1 MDEKQNQVAD
11 NPVSTTDQAPRDRA
25 TEAPTAEAEGVGAAA
40 AEDTTTT
47 TSHASSAA
55 STSDEQDN
63 RQQDKGQ
70 NDQEDHT
77 LAESAVDAATAIG
90 TAALGAASRIFGLGG
105 SKRESANSENPAQT
119 QSAADTVDA
128 SADTSSA
135 DTSEDR
141 VSERSALLEDSTD
154 DTPSRDASEGD
165 DTGDAARVGAAATSE
180 VQETST
186 ETSAEGENRDL
197 SGEDVGSASTEMQEA
212 PEASNEASGAEV
224 TEATEAPQEAS
235 QETGDDEARV
245 QTLASSTESPEASSD
260 TASSGSFT
268 ASSTDAA
275 EMSTGT
281 STEAPAEA
289 PTETMT
295 MEDVMAASD
304 DQLARKPIHRGMI
317 TTGTVIMLSQEG
329 VVTDVNAKIEG
340 IIPYNQLFEFDANAE
355 EAAKYFKPGDEIQVY
370 VIRAD
375 IPNNTIT
382 LSKKRAD
389 QERAWTLLQD
399 IFEKELPVEVE
410 VVEKVRGGLVANLG
424 VRAFLPASQIDVR
437 RVNDLTPYV
446 DTRIRVKIIELN
458 RKRNRV
464 IISRR
469 AIIEQELAGLKEET
483 LKRLEPGAK
492 LEGEVVEITDFGAFV
507 NLGGIDGLVHRSE
520 ITHGRFNHPR
530 EVVKVG
536 QKVRVEVL
544 DMDLERERIN
554 LSMKKLVSNPWEN
567 VLANYSIGQKIEG
580 KVTNLTPFG
589 AFVEIEP
596 GLEGLIHVSEMSWTK
611 RVRHPKEVL
620 SEGEDVEAMIL
631 KIDTS
636 QERISLG
643 LRQTQPDPWSSL
655 PDRFPPGTEITGPIT
670 GITDF
675 GVFMEIEEGIEG
687 LVHISEL
694 AHEHIDDITQHFNKG
709 DEITAVILNIDPI
722 EQRASLSRKRLMP
735 YTAGEFEA
743 AGAPMGAPASRG
755 GGRKGRRGGRRSQG
769 IDYDYSYAA
778 SDTGTKATTKLGDVY
793 ADLFAQFGLTDKG
806 GDSSGGETN
815 NTDADTDTASAQ
827 ASTQVSEASADPAT
841 TPQRA
846 PQTEHAT
853 AEVAEQVEPSEE
865 ELKAQVPADQAGN
878 EETPE
883 PQAQTADED
892 EVDPEN
898 AIDAAEAAALLTA
911 AFREGRKPAPRQEE
925 RQEERQEKQ
934 QEEQE
939 EQDRVETSEA

>member
-1 MDEKQNQVAD
+1 MLQRQRIRRLKRTPKPTPPRAKNLLVKKTPPSEALL
-11 NPVSTTDQAPRDRA
+11 APPPPSGPPPLARRAEFSAGAGRDA
-25 TEAPTAEAEGVGAAA
+25 AKEGEPGNTENSAAGDVTEGARNA
-40 AEDTTTT
+40 AE
-47 TSHASSAA
+47 
-55 STSDEQDN
+55 E
-63 RQQDKGQ
+63 G
-70 NDQEDHT
+70 
-77 LAESAVDAATAIG
+77 AENADA
-90 TAALGAASRIFGLGG
+90 
-105 SKRESANSENPAQT
+105 E
-119 QSAADTVDA
+119 
-128 SADTSSA
+128 
-135 DTSEDR
+135 
-141 VSERSALLEDSTD
+141 
-154 DTPSRDASEGD
+154 
-165 DTGDAARVGAAATSE
+165 RVGAAPSSDPA
-180 VQETST
+180 ETPT
-186 ETSAEGENRDL
+186 ESAEANEAGDEV
-197 SGEDVGSASTEMQEA
+197 SAADVGAAPTQEQREA
-212 PEASNEASGAEV
+212 PEASAETATATETRTETREESTEEGAE
-224 TEATEAPQEAS
+224 TAEPRAQTPAS
-235 QETGDDEARV
+235 AV
-245 QTLASSTESPEASSD
+245 QTP
-260 TASSGSFT
+260 TASSAET
-268 ASSTDAA
+268 AEADDVT
-275 EMSTGT
+275 
-281 STEAPAEA
+281 TEAADTA
-289 PTETMT
+289 METMT

-304 DQLARKPIHRGMI
+304 EQLARKPIHRGMI

-329 VVTDVNAKIEG
+329 IVTDVNAKIEG
-340 IIPYNQLFEFDANAE
+340 VIPYNQLFEFDANAE

-554 LSMKKLVSNPWEN
+554 LSMKKLVSNPWES
-567 VLANYSIGQKIEG
+567 VLANYNIGQKIGG

-694 AHEHIDDITQHFNKG
+694 AHEHIDDVTQHFNKG
-709 DEITAVILNIDPI
+709 DEVTAVILNIDPI

-806 GDSSGGETN
+806 GETSDTN
-815 NTDADTDTASAQ
+815 ADTDTASAQ

-846 PQTEHAT
+846 PQGEHAT

-865 ELKAQVPADQAGN
+865 ELKAQVPAAQ
-878 EETPE
+878 ETETAPQ
-883 PQAQTADED
+883 PQAQTSTSSAED

-911 AFREGRKPAPRQEE
+911 AFREGRKPVQRQE
-925 RQEERQEKQ
+925 QGEEKDVEK
-934 QEEQE
+934 
-939 EQDRVETSEA
+939 SEV

>member
-1 MDEKQNQVAD
+1 
-11 NPVSTTDQAPRDRA
+11 
-25 TEAPTAEAEGVGAAA
+25 
-40 AEDTTTT
+40 
-47 TSHASSAA
+47 
-55 STSDEQDN
+55 
-63 RQQDKGQ
+63 
-70 NDQEDHT
+70 
-77 LAESAVDAATAIG
+77 
-90 TAALGAASRIFGLGG
+90 
-105 SKRESANSENPAQT
+105 
-119 QSAADTVDA
+119 
-128 SADTSSA
+128 
-135 DTSEDR
+135 
-141 VSERSALLEDSTD
+141 
-154 DTPSRDASEGD
+154 
-165 DTGDAARVGAAATSE
+165 
-180 VQETST
+180 
-186 ETSAEGENRDL
+186 
-197 SGEDVGSASTEMQEA
+197 
-212 PEASNEASGAEV
+212 
-224 TEATEAPQEAS
+224 
-235 QETGDDEARV
+235 
-245 QTLASSTESPEASSD
+245 
-260 TASSGSFT
+260 
-268 ASSTDAA
+268 
-275 EMSTGT
+275 
-281 STEAPAEA
+281 
-289 PTETMT
+289 

-469 AIIEQELAGLKEET
+469 AIIEQELAGVKEET
-483 LKRLEPGAK
+483 LRRLEPGAK

-567 VLANYSIGQKIEG
+567 VLANYSIGQKIGG

-631 KIDTS
+631 KIDTA

-709 DEITAVILNIDPI
+709 DEVTAVILNIDPI
-722 EQRASLSRKRLMP
+722 EQRASLSRKRLLP

-793 ADLFAQFGLTDKG
+793 ADLFAQFGLTDK
-806 GDSSGGETN
+806 SSG
-815 NTDADTDTASAQ
+815 DASDAGNDADVDTDTASTEAT
-827 ASTQVSEASADPAT
+827 AEATADVMEASADPAT
-841 TPQRA
+841 TPQKA
-846 PQTEHAT
+846 PQGAHAT
-853 AEVAEQVEPSEE
+853 AEIAEEVEPTTE
-865 ELKAQVPADQAGN
+865 ELKAQVPATDQTSSDQASSDASAQS
-878 EETPE
+878 
-883 PQAQTADED
+883 QAQAQDED

-925 RQEERQEKQ
+925 QQEERQE
-934 QEEQE
+934 EQE
-939 EQDRVETSEA
+939 QQDEEVETSEA